1 MEKKRYCI
9 LALGTL
15 LLLFCGLIYAWSLF
29 RVPFQQ
35 MFPFWSVSQLSLT
48 FTISMIFFCL
58 GGFISG
64 RLLLVRSVSFVISL
78 SALLVLAGF
87 AGVSLIDAREQELAL
102 VLLYGCYG
110 VLGGTGIGLSYNAIL
125 STVGRLFPAQTGLA
139 SGTMLLGFGLGGL
152 VLGSLAT
159 ALIEKA
165 GLLAAFRLMGV
176 CMFVV
181 LLAGGLIIGRFVRQ
195 ASGGAGAAAAASSVA
210 QTGESPAAVQAGDGR
225 AAVQAGDGQ
234 AAGAKSVPAGRMLR
248 SAPFWIFIIWN
259 VITNAAGLMVVN
271 SAAVI
276 AASFGAPAI
285 VGMVVSLCNGAGRV
299 LMGAVFDGKGRR
311 TALVTDCL
319 LQFGAGLALITGAAL
334 TSSALIIAGL
344 VLAGFFYAG
353 SPTIAAAYI
362 KNVFG
367 DKYYS
372 VNFSIAN
379 FSLIPAALIGP
390 TASSALVS
398 AGGGSYATTFIL
410 IAVCGA
416 LAMCTVPAIER
427 AVRAANQR

>member
-29 RVPFQQ
+29 RAPFQQ
-35 MFPFWSVSQLSLT
+35 MFPLWSVSQLSLT

-102 VLLYGCYG
+102 VFLYGCYG

-125 STVGRLFPAQTGLA
+125 STIGRLFPAQTGLA

-165 GLLAAFRLMGV
+165 GLLTAFRLMGV

-195 ASGGAGAAAAASSVA
+195 ASGGAGAAAAATTAA
-210 QTGESPAAVQAGDGR
+210 QPGESEAAAQAGDGR
-225 AAVQAGDGQ
+225 AG
-234 AAGAKSVPAGRMLR
+234 GAKSVPAGRMLR

-319 LQFGAGLALITGAAL
+319 LQLGAGLALIAGAAL
-334 TSSALIIAGL
+334 ASSALIIAGL

>member
-29 RVPFQQ
+29 RAPFQQ
-35 MFPFWSVSQLSLT
+35 MFPDWSVSQLSLT

-102 VLLYGCYG
+102 VFLYGCYG

-125 STVGRLFPAQTGLA
+125 STIGRLFPAQTGLA

-195 ASGGAGAAAAASSVA
+195 AAGGAGACAAASS
-210 QTGESPAAVQAGDGR
+210 AAQAGE
-225 AAVQAGDGQ
+225 GQ
-234 AAGAKSVPAGRMLR
+234 AAEAKSVPAGRMLR

-259 VITNAAGLMVVN
+259 VITNSAGLMVVN

-319 LQFGAGLALITGAAL
+319 LQLGAGLALIAGAAL
-334 TSSALIIAGL
+334 ASSALIIAGL

-390 TASSALVS
+390 TVSSALVS

>member
-165 GLLAAFRLMGV
+165 GLLTAFRLMGV
-176 CMFVV
+176 CMFVA

-195 ASGGAGAAAAASSVA
+195 ASGSAGAAAAA
-210 QTGESPAAVQAGDGR
+210 TTAA
-225 AAVQAGDGQ
+225 QAGDGQ
-234 AAGAKSVPAGRMLR
+234 AAEAKSVPAGRMLR

-259 VITNAAGLMVVN
+259 VITNSAGLMVVN

>member
-1 MEKKRYCI
+1 
-9 LALGTL
+9 
-15 LLLFCGLIYAWSLF
+15 
-29 RVPFQQ
+29 
-35 MFPFWSVSQLSLT
+35 
-48 FTISMIFFCL
+48 
-58 GGFISG
+58 
-64 RLLLVRSVSFVISL
+64 
-78 SALLVLAGF
+78 
-87 AGVSLIDAREQELAL
+87 
-102 VLLYGCYG
+102 
-110 VLGGTGIGLSYNAIL
+110 
-125 STVGRLFPAQTGLA
+125 
-139 SGTMLLGFGLGGL
+139 
-152 VLGSLAT
+152 
-159 ALIEKA
+159 
-165 GLLAAFRLMGV
+165 
-176 CMFVV
+176 
-181 LLAGGLIIGRFVRQ
+181 
-195 ASGGAGAAAAASSVA
+195 
-210 QTGESPAAVQAGDGR
+210 
-225 AAVQAGDGQ
+225 
-234 AAGAKSVPAGRMLR
+234 
-248 SAPFWIFIIWN
+248 
-259 VITNAAGLMVVN
+259 
-271 SAAVI
+271 
-276 AASFGAPAI
+276 
-285 VGMVVSLCNGAGRV
+285 MVVSLCNGAGRV

>member
-1 MEKKRYCI
+1 M
-9 LALGTL
+9 
-15 LLLFCGLIYAWSLF
+15 
-29 RVPFQQ
+29 
-35 MFPFWSVSQLSLT
+35 
-48 FTISMIFFCL
+48 
-58 GGFISG
+58 
-64 RLLLVRSVSFVISL
+64 
-78 SALLVLAGF
+78 
-87 AGVSLIDAREQELAL
+87 
-102 VLLYGCYG
+102 
-110 VLGGTGIGLSYNAIL
+110 
-125 STVGRLFPAQTGLA
+125 
-139 SGTMLLGFGLGGL
+139 
-152 VLGSLAT
+152 
-159 ALIEKA
+159 
-165 GLLAAFRLMGV
+165 
-176 CMFVV
+176 
-181 LLAGGLIIGRFVRQ
+181 
-195 ASGGAGAAAAASSVA
+195 
-210 QTGESPAAVQAGDGR
+210 
-225 AAVQAGDGQ
+225 
-234 AAGAKSVPAGRMLR
+234 PAGRMLR

-311 TALVTDCL
+311 MALVTDCL
-319 LQFGAGLALITGAAL
+319 LQLGAGLALIAGAAL
-334 TSSALIIAGL
+334 ASSALIIAGL

-372 VNFSIAN
+372 VNFSVAN

-390 TASSALVS
+390 TVSSALVS
-398 AGGGSYATTFIL
+398 AGGGSYATTFVL

-427 AVRAANQR
+427 AVRAANPR

>member
-165 GLLAAFRLMGV
+165 GLLTAFRLMGV
-176 CMFVV
+176 CMFVA

-195 ASGGAGAAAAASSVA
+195 ASGSAGAAAASSVA
-210 QTGESPAAVQAGDGR
+210 QTG
-225 AAVQAGDGQ
+225 DGQ
-234 AAGAKSVPAGRMLR
+234 AAEAKSVPAGRMLR

-259 VITNAAGLMVVN
+259 VITNSAGLMVVN

>member
-165 GLLAAFRLMGV
+165 GLLTAFRLMGV
-176 CMFVV
+176 CMFVA

-195 ASGGAGAAAAASSVA
+195 ASGSAGAAAAASSVA
-210 QTGESPAAVQAGDGR
+210 QTG
-225 AAVQAGDGQ
+225 DGQ
-234 AAGAKSVPAGRMLR
+234 AAEAKSVPAGRMLR

-259 VITNAAGLMVVN
+259 VITNSAGLMVVN

>member
-165 GLLAAFRLMGV
+165 GLLTAFRLMGV
-176 CMFVV
+176 CMFVA
-181 LLAGGLIIGRFVRQ
+181 LLAGGFIIGRFVRQ
-195 ASGGAGAAAAASSVA
+195 ASGSAGAAAAASSVA
-210 QTGESPAAVQAGDGR
+210 QTG
-225 AAVQAGDGQ
+225 DGQ
-234 AAGAKSVPAGRMLR
+234 AAEAKSVPAGRMLR

-259 VITNAAGLMVVN
+259 VITNSAGLMVVN
-271 SAAVI
+271 SAAII

>member
-29 RVPFQQ
+29 RAPFQQ
-35 MFPFWSVSQLSLT
+35 MFPLWSVSQLSLT

-102 VLLYGCYG
+102 VFLYGCYG

-125 STVGRLFPAQTGLA
+125 STIGRLFPAQTGLA

-195 ASGGAGAAAAASSVA
+195 ASGGAGAAAAA
-210 QTGESPAAVQAGDGR
+210 TTAA
-225 AAVQAGDGQ
+225 QAGDGQ
-234 AAGAKSVPAGRMLR
+234 AGGAKSVPAGRMLR

-319 LQFGAGLALITGAAL
+319 LQLGAGLALIAGAAL
-334 TSSALIIAGL
+334 ASSALIIAGL

>member
-15 LLLFCGLIYAWSLF
+15 LLLLCGLIYAWSMF
-29 RVPFQQ
+29 RAPFQQ

-125 STVGRLFPAQTGLA
+125 STIGRLFPAQTGLA

-165 GLLAAFRLMGV
+165 GLLTAFRLMGV

-181 LLAGGLIIGRFVRQ
+181 LLAGGLIIGRFVRR
-195 ASGGAGAAAAASSVA
+195 ASGGAGAAAAA
-210 QTGESPAAVQAGDGR
+210 TTAA
-225 AAVQAGDGQ
+225 QAGDGQ
-234 AAGAKSVPAGRMLR
+234 AGGAKSVPAGRMLR

-259 VITNAAGLMVVN
+259 VITNSAGLMVVN

-319 LQFGAGLALITGAAL
+319 LQLGAGLALITGAAL
-334 TSSALIIAGL
+334 ASSALIIAGL

-390 TASSALVS
+390 TVSSALVS

>member
-1 MEKKRYCI
+1 MEKKRYYI

-29 RVPFQQ
+29 RAPFQQ
-35 MFPFWSVSQLSLT
+35 MFPDWSVSQLSLT

-87 AGVSLIDAREQELAL
+87 AGVSLIDARAQELAL

-195 ASGGAGAAAAASSVA
+195 AAGGAGAAAAA
-210 QTGESPAAVQAGDGR
+210 TTAAQAGE
-225 AAVQAGDGQ
+225 GQ
-234 AAGAKSVPAGRMLR
+234 AAEAKSVPAGRMLR

-319 LQFGAGLALITGAAL
+319 LQLGAGLALIAGAAL
-334 TSSALIIAGL
+334 ASSALIIAGL